1 MRCNRLRRSRI
12 VRYLSGSFRRKLLA
26 SFIAI
31 SVVPLVLCGFVMI
44 TVFRQKL
51 RQENHTEAME
61 EISQECELLTDQ
73 MGEISSSMA
82 VLQGQEIIQRRLSRK
97 ISGDAEVNG
106 LLYEKTQEARNFARF
121 DLLDADG
128 VCRYTTGQRQ
138 NGESLP
144 AYFGILRMAEEQS
157 ESMAVWACRI
167 GSGSMESNAEVR
179 IRCARAVQDEN
190 GETVGYLT
198 ATVTRENLERL
209 LAASL
214 PSRDGILLVN
224 RWYEEVY
231 ATTTVH
237 QLDAASAFHSA
248 LFAADGGQE
257 VEGFETYARPVG
269 DTGLT
274 LILVK
279 RPLFDAAMEHAMRR
293 LVLLFAAISLSV
305 CALASVKV
313 SQNFTKP
320 ILVMNR
326 AMEEVKK
333 GNLAV
338 RISEGRTDELGQLS
352 SSFNAMT
359 ERIGQNL
366 QERIENE
373 KRLNEVRIAMM
384 QAQLNPHFLYNTLDS
399 IKWLAKA
406 AGVPEIVQLSSK
418 LAKIL
423 RTAIS
428 GEPMITLAEE
438 FSLSENYARIQNI
451 RFADKFVFTFSLP
464 ASLRERKIPKL
475 ILQPIVENACI
486 HGLEESDE
494 GTVEVTAAQDDNCL
508 ILTVTDSGSGIPE
521 DMFVRINTHNW
532 EKIRGHLG
540 LSNVDRIVRMHYG
553 NHYGLRAERPV
564 EGGTRIRIL
573 LPLVE
578 TEGGKQNGSGDTPC
592 TDRG

>member
-1 MRCNRLRRSRI
+1 MRWNRLRRSHL
-12 VRYLSGSFRRKLLA
+12 VRYLSGSFRKKLLA

-44 TVFRQKL
+44 TVFRHKL

-61 EISQECELLTDQ
+61 EISQECVLLTGQ
-73 MGEISSSMA
+73 MEEISSSMEA
-82 VLQGQEIIQRRLSRK
+82 LQGQEMIQSGLSRK
-97 ISGDAEVNG
+97 NSGDAEVNG

-128 VCRYTTGQRQ
+128 VCRYTTGQGQ

-144 AYFGILRMAEEQS
+144 AYFGILGMAEEQPA
-157 ESMAVWACRI
+157 SMAVWACRT
-167 GSGSMESNAEVR
+167 GSGSTESNTEVR
-179 IRCARAVQDEN
+179 IRCARAVQDGN

-198 ATVTRENLERL
+198 ATVTKENLERL
-209 LAASL
+209 LASSL

-231 ATTTVH
+231 ATTTAH
-237 QLDAASAFHSA
+237 QLDAAAVLRSA
-248 LFAADGGQE
+248 LFAADGDPE
-257 VEGFETYARPVG
+257 LEGFETYARPVG

-274 LILVK
+274 AILMK
-279 RPLFDAAMEHAMRR
+279 RPLFDVAMEHAMHR
-293 LVLLFAAISLSV
+293 LVLLFAAISLSI

-326 AMEEVKK
+326 AMGEVKK

-338 RISEGRTDELGQLS
+338 RIPEGRTDELGQLS

-359 ERIGQNL
+359 ERIDQNL

-373 KRLNEVRIAMM
+373 KQLNEVRIAMM

-406 AGVPEIVQLSSK
+406 GGVPEIAQLSSK

-438 FSLSENYARIQNI
+438 FSLSENYASIQNI
-451 RFADKFVFTFSLP
+451 RFANKFVFAFSLP
-464 ASLRERKIPKL
+464 AFLRERKVPKL

-494 GTVEVTAAQDDNCL
+494 GTVEVTAVQDDGFL
-508 ILTVTDSGSGIPE
+508 ILTVADSGSGIPE

-532 EKIRGHLG
+532 EGIRGHLG
-540 LSNVDRIVRMHYG
+540 LSNVDRIVRMNYG
-553 NHYGLRAERPV
+553 DRYGLRAERPA
-564 EGGTRIRIL
+564 EGGTRIQIL
-573 LPLVE
+573 LPPGN
-578 TEGGKQNGSGDTPC
+578 TEGGKQDGSGDTPG